1 MGSLIERDDMIY
13 GYGRASTV
21 GQVATEDVQR
31 DAIAKA
37 AINIGEYG
45 GFFYDSATTGGT
57 ELFERPQGRQL
68 YRKLQSG
75 DHILFHRMDRMFR
88 NGPDGARVM
97 EELID
102 RKIKFSFATMP
113 GLDTSSPFGVSFCY
127 SQLGGA
133 VGEKMVISERTSE
146 ALQSLKKEGKVYNN
160 FIPTGWKRKGNDF
173 VPDSEDIR
181 QTEILHK
188 WRLAGLSLRKSE
200 VKARL
205 SGMKRTRG
213 THWDR
218 NTISVALNHRAQ
230 GYPKIPQAS

>member
-1 MGSLIERDDMIY
+1 MIY

-31 DAIAKA
+31 ETIEKSASH
-37 AINIGEYG
+37 IGEYG
-45 GFFYDSATTGGT
+45 GFFYDTATTGGK
-57 ELFERPQGRQL
+57 ELFERPQGMKL
-68 YRKLQSG
+68 YQKLKTG

-97 EELID
+97 EELIN

-133 VGEKMVISERTSE
+133 VGEKMVIAERTSD
-146 ALQSLKKEGKVYNN
+146 ALQVLKKGGKVYCN
-160 FIPTGWKRKGNDF
+160 FVPTGWARKGDTF
-173 VPDSEDIR
+173 KPDYEDRR
-181 QTEILHK
+181 QTEVLAE
-188 WRLAGLSLRKSE
+188 WRGDGMTLRKME
-200 VKARL
+200 IKARL
-205 SGMKRTRG
+205 QKMKRPRG

-218 NTISVALNHRAQ
+218 NTIRVALKHRAQ

>member
-1 MGSLIERDDMIY
+1 MIY

-31 DAIAKA
+31 ETIAKA
-37 AINIGEYG
+37 ADSIGEYG
-45 GFFYDSATTGGT
+45 GFFYDAATTGGT
-57 ELFERPQGRQL
+57 ELFERPQGRKL
-68 YRKLQSG
+68 YKLLKSG

-146 ALQSLKKEGKVYNN
+146 ALQSLKNEGKVYNN
-160 FIPTGWKRKGNDF
+160 FIPTGWKRKGKDF
-173 VPDSEDIR
+173 VPDMEDRR
-181 QTEILHK
+181 QTEMLFK
-188 WRLAGLSLRKSE
+188 YREMGLSLRKTE

-205 SGMKRTRG
+205 SGLKRPRG

-218 NTISVALNHRAQ
+218 NTISVALKHRLQ

>member
-1 MGSLIERDDMIY
+1 MIY

-31 DAIAKA
+31 DTIAKA
-37 AINIGEYG
+37 AANIGEYG
-45 GFFYDSATTGGT
+45 GFFYDAATTGGT
-57 ELFERPQGRQL
+57 ELFERPQGRKL
-68 YRKLQSG
+68 YKLLKSG

-146 ALQSLKKEGKVYNN
+146 ALQSLKNEGKVYNN
-160 FIPTGWKRKGNDF
+160 FIPTGWKRKGKDF
-173 VPDSEDIR
+173 VPDMEDRR
-181 QTEILHK
+181 QTEILFK
-188 WRLAGLSLRKSE
+188 YREMGLSLRKTE

-205 SGMKRTRG
+205 SGLKRPRG

-218 NTISVALNHRAQ
+218 NTISVALKHRAQ